1 MSEPK
6 DLRIHDYGTPVLTV
20 CGFSGSGKTTLLEA
34 AIPKLVARGLAV
46 AVVKHDAHGFKVD
59 KEGKDSDRLFRA
71 GATVALRGPEEQF
84 HRRAG
89 AASLALETTL
99 ALLGRDHDLLLVE
112 GHKETP
118 LPKLWIGA
126 DGEPSAPSYA
136 TDVRAFLPW
145 NSDRLQAL
153 LDFVDQWFPVA
164 WRHRPLL
171 AGLLVGGASS
181 RMGRPK
187 QLIEFGG
194 ATLAEN
200 AVRALSEGVGPAGSG
215 EEADARAA
223 ERVLLLGAGKVA
235 ESLNRLSR
243 LPDPPGLA
251 GPLAG
256 LIAAHRWAPH
266 AGWMVAACDHPTL
279 APEHVGWLREQRR
292 PGVWAVIP
300 RQADGQPCPTLA
312 LYEPQALETLEM
324 LVVTEARTPRMAA
337 LLEHPRT
344 CSPEV
349 PAEFASGWQNVNT
362 PQELAATTHS
372 KS

>member
-1 MSEPK
+1 MSEPS
-6 DLRIHDYGTPVLTV
+6 DLRLHDYGTPVLAV

-34 AIPKLVARGLAV
+34 AIPRLVARGLAV

-59 KEGKDSDRLFRA
+59 QPGKDSERLFRA
-71 GATVALRGPEEQF
+71 GATVALRGTDEQF
-84 HRRAG
+84 HRRSG
-89 AASLALETTL
+89 AAMLALETTL
-99 ALLGRDHDLLLVE
+99 ALFGRDHDLLLVE
-112 GHKETP
+112 GHKQTP
-118 LPKLWIGA
+118 LPKLWIGT
-126 DGEPSAPSYA
+126 DGEPSPPSYA

-145 NSDRLQAL
+145 DSDRLTAL

-164 WRHRPLL
+164 WRSRLL
-171 AGLLVGGASS
+171 LGGLLVGGASS

-200 AVRALSEGVGPAGSG
+200 AVRALSAGVGPTLSRQHA
-215 EEADARAA
+215 EASAA

-235 ESLNRLSR
+235 ESLSGLSR

-256 LIAAHRWAPH
+256 LIAAHRWAPY
-266 AGWMVAACDHPTL
+266 AAWMAAACDHPTL
-279 APEHVGWLREQRR
+279 APEHVAWLREQRR

-312 LYEPQALETLEM
+312 LYEPQSLETLEA
-324 LVVTEARTPRMAA
+324 LVVTQARAPRMAA
-337 LLEHPRT
+337 LLESPRT
-344 CSPEV
+344 LSPEV
-349 PAEFASGWQNVNT
+349 PPELAAGWQNVNT
-362 PQELAATTHS
+362 PQELESTPQPRN
-372 KS
+372 